1 MNFKELVD
9 SGEYSRDDLDETQNA
24 YIDGLSESVQC
35 AKDLIEM
42 MKEDLNDGTLLSE
55 ISAQEKETFVKQF
68 EDYMDTVICQSIV
81 EMADKNDEQN
91 SRQPQRPV
99 QGQPQPNYMNNDVG
113 QNYQND
119 YPRDDGGYRNQQ
131 NIQQPSQDSGRKGRR
146 YSY

>member
-1 MNFKELVD
+1 MNFKELVN

-24 YIDGLSESVQC
+24 YIDGLNESVQC
-35 AKDLIEM
+35 ARDLIEM

-68 EDYMDTVICQSIV
+68 EDYMDSVICQSIV

-119 YPRDDGGYRNQQ
+119 YSRDDGGYRNQQ
-131 NIQQPSQDSGRKGRR
+131 NMQQTSQDNGRKGRR

>member
-68 EDYMDTVICQSIV
+68 EDYMDTV
-81 EMADKNDEQN
+81 
-91 SRQPQRPV
+91 SRLLRWRIRT
-99 QGQPQPNYMNNDVG
+99 MNRIHVSHSVLC
-113 QNYQND
+113 
-119 YPRDDGGYRNQQ
+119 RDSL
-131 NIQQPSQDSGRKGRR
+131 SQIT
-146 YSY
+146 

>member
-24 YIDGLSESVQC
+24 YIDGLSGSVQC

-68 EDYMDTVICQSIV
+68 EDYMDSVICQSIV

-119 YPRDDGGYRNQQ
+119 YSRDDNGYRNQQ
-131 NIQQPSQDSGRKGRR
+131 NMQQTSQDSGRKGRR

>member
-24 YIDGLSESVQC
+24 YIDGLSESVHC
-35 AKDLIEM
+35 ARDLIEM

-91 SRQPQRPV
+91 PRQPQRPV
-99 QGQPQPNYMNNDVG
+99 QGQPQPNYMNNDAG

-119 YPRDDGGYRNQQ
+119 YSRDDNGYRNQQ
-131 NIQQPSQDSGRKGRR
+131 NMQQTSQDSGRKGRR